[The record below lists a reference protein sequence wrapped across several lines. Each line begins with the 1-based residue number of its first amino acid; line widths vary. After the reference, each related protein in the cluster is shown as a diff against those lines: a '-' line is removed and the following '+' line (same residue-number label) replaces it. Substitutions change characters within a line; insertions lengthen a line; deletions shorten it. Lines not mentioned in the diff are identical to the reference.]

1 MQACHPNYVQAPT
14 LLAYVFSHI
23 QRTKI
28 YVIVKPVRADALER
42 RIQRTY
48 ANLLPSAHTGLL
60 RRP

>member
-1 MQACHPNYVQAPT
+1 MQACRPNYVQAPT

-42 RIQRTY
+42 RI
-48 ANLLPSAHTGLL
+48 
-60 RRP
+60 

>member
-1 MQACHPNYVQAPT
+1 MQAYHPNYVQPA
-14 LLAYVFSHI
+14 LLSYVFSHI

-48 ANLLPSAHTGLL
+48 ANLLPSAHTA
-60 RRP
+60 

>member
-42 RIQRTY
+42 RI
-48 ANLLPSAHTGLL
+48 
-60 RRP
+60 